1 MVDSESVKETI
12 APLRWLLC
20 FLAICFAQTGAAL
33 AHPGTGIAEDGN
45 GNIYYT
51 DLEQVWRIAPGGTR
65 TVVVSGVHTHE
76 LHLDSAGNL
85 HGEHT
90 WYEGEATNRWGY
102 RVWRR
107 SPDGEIANVVP
118 PTAGFR
124 TDYSFVRDAVGN
136 MYSADPEG
144 RVVRRSPDGSKARLS
159 ERRFGEIR
167 SILASPDGA
176 VHLIA
181 GGDLWRIER
190 DGAARRL
197 ASRLSEQVASQPF
210 VDERHRIMGLWDDRQ
225 GNVYAAIWGGQ
236 KVKKI
241 DPEGRVTVAARSTFP
256 WSPSGGLVARDGRL
270 WLLEY
275 SVDNAVR
282 IRPADGARNGRLWLW
297 IGGAALLLA
306 APFLVWRWL
315 RARRI

>member
-1 MVDSESVKETI
+1 MSG
-12 APLRWLLC
+12 PLRIALWL
-20 FLAICFAQTGAAL
+20 AAL
-33 AHPGTGIAEDGN
+33 LLLPAAIPASAHPGTGIVEDAQ

-51 DLEQVWRIAPGGTR
+51 DLEQVWRLAPDGGRTIAVPR
-65 TVVVSGVHTHE
+65 VHTHE

-85 HGEHT
+85 YGEHT

-107 SPDGEIANVVP
+107 TPDGRIGNVVP

-124 TDYSFVRDAVGN
+124 TDYSFVRDSSGN
-136 MYSADPEG
+136 MYSADPQG
-144 RVVRRSPDGSKARLS
+144 HVVRRRPDGSKVRLS
-159 ERRFGEIR
+159 ERAFGDVR
-167 SILASPDGA
+167 SMTASPDGI

-181 GGDLWRIER
+181 GGALWRIEP
-190 DGAARRL
+190 DGAAREI
-197 ASRLSEQVASQPF
+197 ASGLSEQVESQPF
-210 VDERHRIMGLWDDRQ
+210 VDERHRIMGLWSDDK
-225 GNVYAAIWGGQ
+225 GNVYAAIFGGR
-236 KVKKI
+236 KVKRI
-241 DPEGRVTVAARSTFP
+241 DPQGRVTVAARSTFP